1 LHRSQAVLF
10 LDRLAFLSE
19 LFFADMKIRPLLLPV
34 IFCVLAGA
42 SVLFAQSEKLTNADV
57 IQLAQSGLGKELII
71 NKIKNSQCEFD
82 VSMNGLVDLK
92 KAGVDDVIVGVMMEK
107 AREKKETLP
116 VANVGIDP
124 SKPAVVPA
132 GNIETAKQALATAK
146 TLAIKKSSLN
156 PSRQALEKE
165 LLKRPEWKNYNFTIT
180 EYKDTADLY
189 VDIGFVHGSVI
200 THRYVYRIYD
210 RRSGMVIAAGETTSW
225 GSLAENLARNIVQ
238 SLEKVRNS

>member
-1 LHRSQAVLF
+1 
-10 LDRLAFLSE
+10 
-19 LFFADMKIRPLLLPV
+19 MKIRQLLLPV
-34 IFCVLAGA
+34 VLCLLTGA
-42 SVLFAQSEKLTNADV
+42 SVVFAQSEKLKNTDV
-57 IQLAQSGLGKELII
+57 IQLSQSGLGKELII
-71 NKIKNSQCEFD
+71 NKIKNSQTEFD
-82 VSMNGLVDLK
+82 VSVGGLVELK
-92 KAGVDDVIVGVMMEK
+92 KAGVDDVVVGVMMEK
-107 AREKKETLP
+107 AREQKATLP
-116 VANVGIDP
+116 QATVYIDP
-124 SKPAVVPA
+124 SKPAVIPA
-132 GNIETAKQALATAK
+132 GSIDTAKQALTTAK

-225 GSLAENLARNIVQ
+225 GSLAENLARNIVK